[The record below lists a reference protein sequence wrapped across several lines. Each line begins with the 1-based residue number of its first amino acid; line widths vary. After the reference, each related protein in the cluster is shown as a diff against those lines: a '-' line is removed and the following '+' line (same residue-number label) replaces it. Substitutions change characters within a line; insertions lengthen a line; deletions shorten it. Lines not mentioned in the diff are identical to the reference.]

1 MSYLILHIFQLV
13 IHLVFVILLKANHY
27 QKIDPFYHSGNMTVI
42 YIFSENWNT
51 FSDHVCRN
59 WGDIDK
65 DAQQGKGNMIKK
77 GLVNNAVSF
86 TFS

>member
-1 MSYLILHIFQLV
+1 
-13 IHLVFVILLKANHY
+13 
-27 QKIDPFYHSGNMTVI
+27 MTVI